1 MTTRLRAAAAALAFA
16 IAAAAGCGDIGPTD
30 PYTVVSGPYI
40 LHSIDGQLMPFVF
53 LETEEGRVT
62 ITTGS
67 ITLRTDRTFSETWT
81 ARLDPPDGDPIS
93 GGFTEQGTYEL
104 PGGDAVLFHLPAI
117 PGRDETTVTGYK
129 RGDTLSYA
137 AGGRV
142 VVYLD

>member
-1 MTTRLRAAAAALAFA
+1 MNTRLRAGTVALAIA
-16 IAAAAGCGDIGPTD
+16 VAAAAGCGDIGPTD
-30 PYTVVSGPYI
+30 PYTLVSGPYI

-53 LETEEGRVT
+53 LEDEEGTVT

-81 ARLDPPDGDPIS
+81 ARFDPVEGEPIS
-93 GGFTEQGTYEL
+93 GGFSEQGTYEL
-104 PGGDAVLFHLPAI
+104 SGESVVFNLPAI
-117 PGRDETTVTGYK
+117 PGRDEATVTGYR
-129 RGDTLSYA
+129 RGDTLSYT